1 MLNDRSSILSYLAT
15 RRSCR
20 PRDLVEPGP
29 DSAQLRQILEIA
41 ARTPDHGK
49 LFPWRF
55 VHVARNRRSAFAEM
69 LQAAYRGGKPEG
81 PTRPEIEAVQRFAT
95 QAPELVILLSSP
107 IEGHK
112 IPAWEQE
119 LSCGAAAMNL
129 LHAASALGFGGGWVT
144 GWAAYSPA
152 VLEALGGR
160 SPERIAG
167 FFFLG
172 TGSVEPEERPRPVL
186 EDVVREW

>member
-1 MLNDRSSILSYLAT
+1 MFNDLSSLATYLAT

-29 DSAQLRQILEIA
+29 DPAQLRRILEIA

-55 VHVARNRRSAFAEM
+55 VHVGKGRRAAFAEM
-69 LQAAYRGGKPEG
+69 LQSAYRSGKPDG
-81 PTRPEIEAVQRFAT
+81 PARPEIEAVQRFAT

-119 LSCGAAAMNL
+119 LSTGAVAMNL

-152 VLEALGGR
+152 VLESLGGR
-160 SPERIAG
+160 AAERIAG

-172 TGSVEPEERPRPVL
+172 TNAVELEERPRPVI
-186 EDVVREW
+186 EDVVSEW